1 MYKKFNANPE
11 GKEINDCLIRAMA
24 TALPL
29 TYQQAKALLE
39 ETGAKIG
46 KPYNSSITLDIV
58 IKNLGLEIRPASRK
72 TFGKAA
78 LDTEYGYF
86 ERDTKYI
93 FLACNHAAAV
103 INGVL
108 YDTWDSSRKI
118 VQYTIKV
125 TAEAWERIAKKFA
138 SKKNERGEQKMKN
151 WEEVFAKVATMEELK
166 KAYKAACLA
175 CHPDKGGS
183 AEEFKK
189 MTAAHDRRA
198 AEIAK
203 GEATQEL
210 NRNKKAD
217 GSFKSFDEI
226 LQEQAEF
233 TEILTILMTLNGLE
247 IELCGSWLWIGG
259 ETKAVKDTLKAAG
272 CKWAARKKLWYW
284 HAGEWLKKVHKS
296 LTMDEI
302 RDLHGSEILKYRP
315 SSALLN

>member
-1 MYKKFNANPE
+1 MYQNFNANPE
-11 GKEINDCLIRAMA
+11 GKVINDCLIRAMA
-24 TALPL
+24 KALPL
-29 TYQQAKALLE
+29 TYQQAKTLLE

-46 KPYNSSITLDIV
+46 AAYNSSVTLEFVVKD
-58 IKNLGLEIRPASRK
+58 LGLQICPVATRK

-78 LDTEYGYF
+78 LDTLYGYF
-86 ERDTKYI
+86 ERDTTYI
-93 FLACNHAAAV
+93 FLANNHAAAV
-103 INGVL
+103 IDGVI

-118 VQYTIKV
+118 VQHTIKI
-125 TAEAWERIAKKFA
+125 TLEAWRKIAKKFA
-138 SKKNERGEQKMKN
+138 PKKEEEKKMSWK
-151 WEEVFAKVATMEELK
+151 ELFAKAATMEELK

-189 MTAAHDRRA
+189 MTAAHNQRA

-203 GEATQEL
+203 GEAAQGL

-217 GSFKSFDEI
+217 GSFKTFTEI

-233 TEILTILMTLNGLE
+233 TEILTILMTLKGLE

-272 CKWAARKKLWYW
+272 CKWAAKKKLWYW
-284 HAGEWLKKVHKS
+284 HAGEWVKKTHKTLS
-296 LTMDEI
+296 MDEI

-315 SSALLN
+315 STALLN